1 MKVSNGEPESPLQ
14 EASIGVPQTPSN
26 SELVLQLASYS
37 SRWPEGQDTVA
48 DTVHGCPCAAII
60 CVQLLPR
67 CTPRSLG
74 IGAGFAVVDVL
85 PKQRFQEW
93 ALPYLV
99 DTKCENLQQ
108 VRVAVGPRAEEFA
121 GIPCHV
127 FKAVGR
133 EWCVVRLQHAHSA
146 EGTSEN
152 QNHRRVS
159 YTCRRFAWLD
169 SRLYL
174 LITLYLTYH
183 RVFGHALPCDVV
195 CLHWIWPRAH
205 VDWTSVPHFGHE
217 CVYPRA
223 SKPSLTR
230 NCLPQ

>member
-99 DTKCENLQQ
+99 DTKCEKSSTGASGSRTTGG
-108 VRVAVGPRAEEFA
+108 RVCRHTV
-121 GIPCHV
+121 PC
-127 FKAVGR
+127 FQGSGAR
-133 EWCVVRLQHAHSA
+133 VVRRAFAACAQ
-146 EGTSEN
+146 
-152 QNHRRVS
+152 RR
-159 YTCRRFAWLD
+159 
-169 SRLYL
+169 
-174 LITLYLTYH
+174 
-183 RVFGHALPCDVV
+183 
-195 CLHWIWPRAH
+195 
-205 VDWTSVPHFGHE
+205 
-217 CVYPRA
+217 
-223 SKPSLTR
+223 R
-230 NCLPQ
+230 NK

>member
-26 SELVLQLASYS
+26 NELVLQLASYS

-127 FKAVGR
+127 FKAVVR
-133 EWCVVRLQHAHSA
+133 RAFAACAQRRRNKRKPKPQARLVHLPTVCVAGFETLPSYYALSDIPPRVWARSA
-146 EGTSEN
+146 M
-152 QNHRRVS
+152 
-159 YTCRRFAWLD
+159 
-169 SRLYL
+169 
-174 LITLYLTYH
+174 
-183 RVFGHALPCDVV
+183 
-195 CLHWIWPRAH
+195 
-205 VDWTSVPHFGHE
+205 
-217 CVYPRA
+217 
-223 SKPSLTR
+223 
-230 NCLPQ
+230 